1 MRIYDIIKK
10 KRDGEILT
18 QSEIV
23 FFIEGYTTGD
33 IKDYQAS
40 ALLMAIYLN
49 GLNREE
55 TIYLTEA
62 MMHSGDMVDL
72 SSINGTKVDK
82 HSTGGVG
89 DTTTMVLAPLVASV
103 GVPIAKMSGRGLGH
117 TGGTI
122 DKLESIPGFHVELS
136 AERFTDNVNNY
147 GIAVIGQSKNIAPAD
162 KKLYALRDVTA
173 TVENISLIASSIMS
187 KKLAAGSDGI
197 VLDVKTGSGA
207 FIKDIEGSI
216 ALAKAM
222 VEIGDGMSKQ
232 TIAVITDMSQPLGF
246 AIGNGLEVIEA
257 IETLKGNGPADLTE
271 LCLTLG
277 ANMAMIGGAAETFDE
292 AHQMLVDNIANG
304 KALAKFREF
313 VKAQD
318 GDDGVVDD
326 YTRLPQAN
334 YKRAV
339 KAPQSGYIA
348 AFENEAVGICAML
361 LGAGR
366 IDMSSEIDL
375 SAGIQLTVKIG
386 DYVASG
392 DVLATLYS
400 NDKTCLDEVEQKLVA
415 AINISEV
422 ACSEAQLIKAIVKAD
437 GVSRYDRK

>member
-10 KRDGEILT
+10 KRDGAVLSQAEIA
-18 QSEIV
+18 
-23 FFIEGYTTGD
+23 FFIEGYTAGE

-40 ALLMAIYLN
+40 ALLMAIFIN
-49 GLNREE
+49 GLNKAE

-72 SSINGTKVDK
+72 SSIAGVKVDK

-136 AERFTDNVNNY
+136 PQRFTENVNNV

-207 FIKDIEGSI
+207 FIKDIDGSI

-232 TIAVITDMSQPLGF
+232 TVAVITDMSQPLGF

-257 IETLKGNGPADLTE
+257 VETLKGNGPADLTE

-277 ANMAMIGGAAETFDE
+277 ANMAVIGGAAETFDA

-304 KALAKFREF
+304 KALAKFRQF

-318 GDDGVVDD
+318 GNDAVVED
-326 YTRLPQAN
+326 YSLLPQAA
-334 YKRAV
+334 YKHEV
-339 KAPQSGYIA
+339 KAPSDGYIA

-366 IDMSSEIDL
+366 VDMSSQIDL
-375 SAGIQLTVKIG
+375 SAGIQLAVKIG
-386 DYVASG
+386 DRVASG
-392 DVLATLYS
+392 DVIATLYS
-400 NDKTCLDEVEQKLVA
+400 NDQSSLAEVEQKLIA
-415 AINISEV
+415 AISIQ
-422 ACSEAQLIKAIVKAD
+422 ATPCAAAQLIKAIVKAD
-437 GVSRYDRK
+437 GVTRYDR

>member
-10 KRDGEILT
+10 KRDRETLT
-18 QSEIV
+18 QREIA
-23 FFIEGYTTGD
+23 FFIDGYTAGD

-40 ALLMAIYLN
+40 ALLMAVYLN
-49 GLNREE
+49 GLNKEE

-62 MMHSGDMVDL
+62 MMRSGDMVDL
-72 SSINGTKVDK
+72 SAISGTKVDK

-136 AERFTDNVNNY
+136 AERFTKNVNDF

-207 FIKDIEGSI
+207 FIKDIDGSI
-216 ALAKAM
+216 ELAKAM
-222 VEIGDGMSKQ
+222 VEIGDGMSKK
-232 TIAVITDMSQPLGF
+232 TVAAITDMSQPLGF
-246 AIGNGLEVIEA
+246 AIGNSLEVIEA
-257 IETLKGNGPADLTE
+257 IETLKGNGPDDLTE

-277 ANMAMIGGAAETFDE
+277 AYMAMIGGAADTFET

-304 KALAKFREF
+304 KALAKFRQF
-313 VKAQD
+313 IKAQD
-318 GDDGVVDD
+318 GDDTVVDD
-326 YTRLPQAN
+326 YKKLPQAAFN
-334 YKRAV
+334 RTV
-339 KAPQSGYIA
+339 KAPIDGYIC
-348 AFENEAVGICAML
+348 AFENEDVGICAML

-366 IDMSSEIDL
+366 IDMSSQIDL
-375 SAGIQLTVKIG
+375 SAGIQLAVKIG
-386 DYVASG
+386 DQVKSG
-392 DVLATLYS
+392 DVVATLYS
-400 NDKTCLDEVEQKLVA
+400 NDDTSLVEVEQKLLE
-415 AINISEV
+415 AIKISPNTC
-422 ACSEAQLIKAIVKAD
+422 AKAQLIKAIVRSD
-437 GVSRYDRK
+437 GVTRYDCT